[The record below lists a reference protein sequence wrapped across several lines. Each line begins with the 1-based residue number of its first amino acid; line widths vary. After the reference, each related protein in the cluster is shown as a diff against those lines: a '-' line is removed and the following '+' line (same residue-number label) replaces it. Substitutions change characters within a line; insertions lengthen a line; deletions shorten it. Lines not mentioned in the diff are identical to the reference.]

1 MNFIKQFS
9 LPTKYCLISGAFL
22 AAWASVLACGLSTF
36 HIFGGLL
43 FLFYLLLGNRF
54 LQWKKVHS
62 VSREPIITSVILS
75 ALFVFFYI
83 CADYEKLLRGL
94 NSRLFQAGYLFISSI
109 GLFLLFYTL
118 LLSLFLWLEDKSLF
132 YDGNSDSDSQ
142 DIKSRLYN
150 HIFLFSFLF
159 CIICWL
165 PYLITNYPGV
175 MTVDSL
181 NQYGQ
186 IIGELPMSNHHPWT
200 HTQLIRLF
208 YEIGM
213 LLTGDAVLGL
223 GFYTIFQMLVMAAI
237 FAYLMDTLRL
247 LRVKQTFC
255 FAVLAFYALLPYNG
269 IYMVTMWKDIL
280 FSGMTLLFSTVLF
293 RFLMHSLHKDFPIS
307 VWTKLIYIISG
318 ICMCLFRSNG
328 FYAFLLT
335 LPFLFFC
342 FRREW
347 KLQLLLNAL
356 ILLVVLTVK
365 GPVLSSQ
372 NVASGDFVESLS
384 IPIQLTARVYAEEL
398 PVDAKD
404 DEMWNR
410 IMDTSMIPETYQS
423 FCSDHMKNLI
433 RQGDQDYLTA
443 HKADYLKLWIRFGLK
458 HPGAYLR
465 GYIDATKGYWYP
477 DIPNII
483 GSDERIAQN
492 PYGLTARPL
501 LHNPLTIKIKE
512 IVFKLPD
519 MIPLYGLLFNL
530 GAMFWLSLILAGNTI
545 LNSGKRLLI
554 VFLPNAA
561 IMATLFLATPVN
573 NEFRYAYSLLLT
585 IPLFWL
591 CAFYRLSSS
600 SDDRNDRNSSD
611 YTAKEIK

>member
-1 MNFIKQFS
+1 MNIYDTEQERFMNFINEQTKH
-9 LPTKYCLISGAFL
+9 TKYILPIGAFL
-22 AAWASVLACGLSTF
+22 AAWVSVRACGLSTF
-36 HIFGGLL
+36 HVFSGLL
-43 FLFYLLLGNRF
+43 FLFYMLLGKQF
-54 LQWKKVHS
+54 LQWERAVYASRKHKV
-62 VSREPIITSVILS
+62 TSAILS
-75 ALFVFFYI
+75 CFFTLLYL
-83 CADYEKLLRGL
+83 CADYSNLLQGL
-94 NSRLFQAGYLFISSI
+94 SSRLFQAGYVCISAI
-109 GLFLLFYTL
+109 GLFLLFYAL
-118 LLSLFLWLEDKSLF
+118 LLSFFLWLEKASFF
-132 YDGNSDSDSQ
+132 YDYENISNTQ
-142 DIKSRLYN
+142 KVKCKLYN
-150 HIFLFSFLF
+150 NLFSFSFIF
-159 CIICWL
+159 CFVCWL

-208 YEIGM
+208 YETGM
-213 LLTGDAVLGL
+213 LFTDDAIFGLGL
-223 GFYTIFQMLVMAAI
+223 YTLFQMLVMASI

-247 LRVKQTFC
+247 LHVKQNIC
-255 FAVLAFYALLPYNG
+255 FLILAFYALLPYNG

-293 RFLMHSLHKDFPIS
+293 RFLMHSLHTSFP
-307 VWTKLIYIISG
+307 VTFRTKLVYIISG

-335 LPFLFFC
+335 LPLLFFC
-342 FRREW
+342 FRKEW

-356 ILLVVLTVK
+356 ILLTVLTVK

-384 IPIQLTARVYAEEL
+384 IPIQLTARVYADEE
-398 PVDAKD
+398 PVSEADN
-404 DEMWNR
+404 EMWNR
-410 IMDTSMIPETYQS
+410 IMDTSKIPETYQS

-433 RQGDQDYLTA
+433 RQGNQDYLVT
-443 HKADYLKLWIRFGLK
+443 HKTDYLKLWLRFGLE

-477 DIPNII
+477 DIPNVI

-492 PYGLTARPL
+492 PYGLSARPL

-512 IVFKLPD
+512 ILFKLPD
-519 MIPLYGLLFNL
+519 MIPVYGLLFSL
-530 GAMFWLSLILAGNTI
+530 GAMFWLSMTLAGGCI
-545 LNSGKRLLI
+545 LNSGKKLLI

-585 IPLFWL
+585 VPLFWL
-591 CAFYRLSSS
+591 CAFY
-600 SDDRNDRNSSD
+600 NSASM
-611 YTAKEIK
+611 KQQE